1 MKLGIFGGT
10 FNPPHSGHLIIAEH
24 VRESLALDKVLF
36 VPCAIPP
43 HKQDLDIVEAHHRI
57 EMLEYAVQ
65 GNRHFVVS
73 DLEIERGGVSYSVET
88 LTELS
93 RVHPHDE
100 LFLLIGMDNMSDFHT
115 WKEPEQILRLA
126 HVVVMARPGVQV
138 NREKWKFAET
148 AILCDVPE
156 IGISSREIRKK
167 VHDGKS
173 IRYLVTAAVEM
184 YIYQHQLYRDS
195 LEK

>member
-1 MKLGIFGGT
+1 MKLGVFGGT
-10 FNPPHSGHLIIAEH
+10 FNPPHCGHLIIAEH

-43 HKQDLDIVEAHHRI
+43 HKQDLDIVEAHYRI

-65 GNRHFVVS
+65 GNRYFSVS

-88 LTELS
+88 LTEI
-93 RVHPHDE
+93 RRAHPHDE
-100 LFLLIGMDNMSDFHT
+100 LFLLIGMDNMPEFHT
-115 WKEPEQILRLA
+115 WKEPEKILDLA
-126 HVVVMARPGVQV
+126 RVVVMTRPGVRVSPEQMKV
-138 NREKWKFAET
+138 VESAT
-148 AILCDVPE
+148 LCEVPE
-156 IGISSREIRKK
+156 IGISSREIRRR
-167 VHDGKS
+167 VHEGKS

-184 YIYQHQLYRDS
+184 YIYQHQLYRAS